1 MDRQNDAAITAQAQA
16 EIREQ
21 DRTLASRLKTARSSE
36 KSSELMQLAAIYA
49 ALPEERRQHWFERLS
64 VFGLAAELLER
75 IVERA
80 NRLIQSPDW
89 NTDRFSALRRK
100 TRSAMARAGNRR
112 STDP

>member
-1 MDRQNDAAITAQAQA
+1 MDSRNDPAVTAQAHA

-21 DRTLASRLKTARSSE
+21 DRTLASRLKTARSSGQ
-36 KSSELMQLAAIYA
+36 SSELMQLAAIYA

-64 VFGLAAELLER
+64 LFGLAADLLDR

-89 NTDRFSALRRK
+89 NTDRFSALRNK
-100 TRSAMARAGNRR
+100 TQSAMARARNRR